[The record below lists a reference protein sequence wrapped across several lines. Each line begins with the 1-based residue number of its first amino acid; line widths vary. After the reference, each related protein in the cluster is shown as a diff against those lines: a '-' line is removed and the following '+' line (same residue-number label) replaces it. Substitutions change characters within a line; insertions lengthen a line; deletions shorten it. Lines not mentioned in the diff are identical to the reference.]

1 MLFINNRLI
10 ANQAA
15 AIFFFGRFFLAFQRK
30 LRFIL
35 AFFTLVLLGVVLPC
49 SASYAQV
56 SVSSLSDMDFGA
68 IDFAGA
74 YSGSIRL
81 GTNGDVT
88 VTGFGLV
95 VANSGSAGSIRI
107 DTPDTGIVE
116 VKCTT
121 TGEMVGAG
129 ATSLTISSVEIA
141 MNSGAAFGGASLCQ
155 GIGAGDSS
163 AIDVDMDSFPDAIIL
178 IGGEISIPGA
188 ITLPSDR
195 HYNTT
200 GSGSPISLSLVVQ

>member
-1 MLFINNRLI
+1 MLFINRYI
-10 ANQAA
+10 VANQAV
-15 AIFFFGRFFLAFQRK
+15 ISFGFDRFFLSFQRK

-35 AFFTLVLLGVVLPC
+35 AFFSFVLLGAALPC
-49 SASYAQV
+49 SSYAQV
-56 SVSSLSDMDFGA
+56 SVSSLTDMDFGA

-95 VANSGSAGSIRI
+95 VANEGNAGSIRI

-121 TGEMVGAG
+121 TGELVGAS
-129 ATSLTISSVEIA
+129 ATSLTITNVEIA
-141 MNSGAAFGGASLCQ
+141 MNSGTVFGAASQCVGT
-155 GIGAGDSS
+155 GAGDAS
-163 AIDVDMDSFPDAIIL
+163 AIDVDMDAFPDAIIL
-178 IGGEISIPGA
+178 IGGEISILGL
-188 ITLPSDR
+188 ISLPSDR
-195 HYNTT
+195 HYNTG
-200 GSGSPISLSLVVQ
+200 GSGTPISLSLVVQ